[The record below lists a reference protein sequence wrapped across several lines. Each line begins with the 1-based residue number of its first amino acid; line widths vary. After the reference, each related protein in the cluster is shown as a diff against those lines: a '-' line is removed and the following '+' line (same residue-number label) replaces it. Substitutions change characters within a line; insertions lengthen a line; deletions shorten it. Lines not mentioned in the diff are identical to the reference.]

1 MSVADGFLVISGFI
15 SSCLYVLSS
24 ATSRKFHKHISNN
37 NVSYCYGSDKSANI
51 NILRFHNVKAII
63 CML

>member
-1 MSVADGFLVISGFI
+1 MSIADGFLVISGFI

-51 NILRFHNVKAII
+51 NIFAVS
-63 CML
+63 